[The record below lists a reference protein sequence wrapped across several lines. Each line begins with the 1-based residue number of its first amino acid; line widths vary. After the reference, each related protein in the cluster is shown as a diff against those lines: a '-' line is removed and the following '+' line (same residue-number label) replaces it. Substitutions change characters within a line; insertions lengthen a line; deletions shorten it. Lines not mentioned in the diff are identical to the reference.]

1 MFKNS
6 FFSSLY
12 IFSLGALSSYSLP
25 PYNYYI
31 INFITFS
38 SFFIFLIKERK
49 KVYNNKSFFKYGW
62 YFGFGY
68 FLFSLYWV
76 AISLTFD
83 ESFKFLIPLA
93 IILLPT
99 FLAIFYG
106 LLTYLFAIFYSK
118 NVVSSF
124 FIFSILFGILEF
136 IRGSILTGFPWNL
149 IAFSFSSNIYFIQIL
164 SVIGTYTFNLICISL
179 FTVPALFFLRNSKK
193 EIMVCFFFMLVFVG
207 FIIFGIVK
215 INDFNSLKSVKNS
228 YIIKAISSNISLD
241 RFYSKKDELKIIT
254 ELINISAPEKKTP
267 TIYLWPEGIIPDS
280 YMSDMNLH
288 KDLFL
293 NHFSED
299 DLIVMG
305 INSRDRNGNTNLFF
319 NSMAIFN
326 NKLDLIQKYNKVNL
340 VPFGEFIP
348 FENIL
353 ALIGLKTITNEY
365 QSFSGGSIRKPI
377 NIKNNK
383 INLNLLPLICYE
395 IIYSGKLSDDINFD
409 YIFNISEDGWF
420 GNSIG
425 PKQHFSHSI
434 FRSIES
440 GKYIVRSANNGISA
454 IINPV
459 GFIEQ
464 KVEFG
469 SIGYVE
475 LTTSK
480 LIKSTPFMLFGN
492 KIFLIVILL
501 YIFLIFSFNRL
512 KNE

>member
-1 MFKNS
+1 LFKNS
-6 FFSSLY
+6 FLSSLY

-38 SFFIFLIKERK
+38 LFFIFLIKK
-49 KVYNNKSFFKYGW
+49 KKKLYNNKSFFKYGW

-93 IILLPT
+93 IILLPA

-106 LLTYLFAIFYSK
+106 LLTYLFAIFCSK

-149 IAFSFSSNIYFIQIL
+149 IAFSFSNNIYFIQIL
-164 SVIGTYTFNLICISL
+164 SVIGTYAFNLICISL

-254 ELINISAPEKKTP
+254 ELINISAPEKKLP

-280 YMSDMNLH
+280 YMSDMNIY
-288 KDLFL
+288 KNLFL

-305 INSRDRNGNTNLFF
+305 INSRGRNGNTNLFF
-319 NSMAIFN
+319 NSMAVFN

-353 ALIGLKTITNEY
+353 GLIGLKAITNEY

-383 INLNLLPLICYE
+383 IDLNLLPLICYE
-395 IIYSGKLSDDINFD
+395 IIYSGKLSEDINFD

-425 PKQHFSHSI
+425 PKQHYSHSI

-440 GKYIVRSANNGISA
+440 GKYIVRSANNGISG

-475 LTTSK
+475 LTSSK

-512 KNE
+512 RNE

>member
-1 MFKNS
+1 
-6 FFSSLY
+6 
-12 IFSLGALSSYSLP
+12 
-25 PYNYYI
+25 
-31 INFITFS
+31 
-38 SFFIFLIKERK
+38 
-49 KVYNNKSFFKYGW
+49 
-62 YFGFGY
+62 
-68 FLFSLYWV
+68 
-76 AISLTFD
+76 
-83 ESFKFLIPLA
+83 
-93 IILLPT
+93 
-99 FLAIFYG
+99 
-106 LLTYLFAIFYSK
+106 
-118 NVVSSF
+118 
-124 FIFSILFGILEF
+124 
-136 IRGSILTGFPWNL
+136 
-149 IAFSFSSNIYFIQIL
+149 
-164 SVIGTYTFNLICISL
+164 
-179 FTVPALFFLRNSKK
+179 
-193 EIMVCFFFMLVFVG
+193 
-207 FIIFGIVK
+207 
-215 INDFNSLKSVKNS
+215 
-228 YIIKAISSNISLD
+228 
-241 RFYSKKDELKIIT
+241 
-254 ELINISAPEKKTP
+254 
-267 TIYLWPEGIIPDS
+267 
-280 YMSDMNLH
+280 MSDMNIY
-288 KDLFL
+288 KNLFS

-305 INSRDRNGNTNLFF
+305 INSRGRNGNTNLFF

-512 KNE
+512 RNE